1 MNPIG
6 IGPED
11 WPEFDLDGIER
22 DAHERVRQLVHEHRR
37 TLERELGGPFEI
49 EPSAG
54 GKLYLRRD
62 GERVL
67 TAQVTATGRLLVTPL
82 GPIDDRL

>member
-22 DAHERVRQLVHEHRR
+22 DAHERVRQLVQQHRR
-37 TLERELGGPFEI
+37 TLEGELGGPFDI

-54 GKLYLRRD
+54 GKLFLRRS

-67 TAQVTATGRLLVTPL
+67 AAQVTATGRLLVTPL
-82 GPIDDRL
+82 APIGDRL